1 MKNRSK
7 SIFAMSAVLM
17 LSISLFSFSNARETS
32 SPAKNVEVIE
42 NSEFTALT
50 SETAVDGSFII
61 AWSSDI
67 SGILAWDN
75 GPTTPAPAPGP
86 VKPTKPSK

>member
-7 SIFAMSAVLM
+7 SIFAMSAVVM

-32 SPAKNVEVIE
+32 SVAKNVEVIE
-42 NSEFTALT
+42 NSEFTDLT
-50 SETAVDGSFII
+50 SDNAVEGSFIL
-61 AWSSDI
+61 AWSSDH

-75 GPTTPAPAPGP
+75 GPSTPAPGP
-86 VKPTKPSK
+86 VKPTKPTPTK